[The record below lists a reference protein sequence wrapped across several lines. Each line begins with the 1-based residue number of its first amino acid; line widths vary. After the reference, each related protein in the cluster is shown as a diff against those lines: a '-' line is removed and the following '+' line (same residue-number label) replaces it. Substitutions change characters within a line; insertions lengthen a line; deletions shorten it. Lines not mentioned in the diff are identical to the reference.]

1 MELTEE
7 EKQRVAVQ
15 WQLQIQQQILT
26 QQFLQQLAHSQRGPD
41 CPTHPN
47 SLNQLWIDIWRTFG
61 VTSDILS
68 QKNLPNLVP
77 GVTVDEERCKQRLI
91 SGDRFAL
98 QRVNEGPDGIMI
110 PQLIRFRYALNE
122 RKAVWP
128 DWLTVLLKNL
138 AKKLMMELEVYWRN
152 MHIGPRSLPNN

>member
-7 EKQRVAVQ
+7 EKQKVAVQ
-15 WQLQIQQQILT
+15 RQLQLQQT
-26 QQFLQQLAHSQRGPD
+26 QQFLQQFALPQRGPD
-41 CPTHPN
+41 YPTHPN
-47 SLNQLWIDIWRTFG
+47 ALNQLWIDIWCTFG

-68 QKNLPNLVP
+68 QNNLPNLVLEI
-77 GVTVDEERCKQRLI
+77 TVDEGRCLQRLI
-91 SGDRFAL
+91 SGDIFTL

-110 PQLIRFRYALNE
+110 PQLIRFRCALNE